1 MILNK
6 KGEYSYNVIHIMWC
20 KNNNC
25 NHYDKDKNE
34 CTRIGKYEE
43 NKDKIGVC
51 WMSPSEGE
59 Y

>member
-1 MILNK
+1 
-6 KGEYSYNVIHIMWC
+6 MWC

-34 CTRIGKYEE
+34 CTRIGESKEL
-43 NKDKIGVC
+43 KDKIGVC
-51 WMSPSEGE
+51 WMNPSEGE